1 MYIDVSKHQKEIDW
15 KQVAG
20 AGVEGVIIRAG
31 YGLKT
36 RDKCFIQNIEG
47 AINAGIKNIGVYWF
61 SYAYTLGMTQTEALM
76 CDSVIKPYK
85 ERLNLGVFYDWE
97 YDSMK
102 RANEAGVFP
111 DRQLI
116 TEMNKE
122 FCRLMRDMGYI
133 AGFYLNYDYQ
143 RRFIDVNQLTGYRKW
158 FARYTKEEQR
168 DCFMW
173 QYTSKGSVAG
183 IQGAVDLNRL
193 YGELTLI
200 SAPTGQS
207 QSDKPI
213 AQTKTNE
220 QVAEEVLAGK
230 WGNGYERKSRLK
242 KAGYD
247 YAAIQAIVNN
257 LVAHNA
263 KAIYTVT
270 KGDTLTA
277 IAKKHGTT
285 VDALV
290 AKNNIK
296 NPNKIYVGQ
305 VLYV

>member
-36 RDKCFIQNIEG
+36 RDKCFLQNIEG
-47 AINAGIKNIGVYWF
+47 AINAGIRNIGVYWF
-61 SYAYTLGMTQTEALM
+61 SYAYTLGMTQAEALM
-76 CDSVIKPYK
+76 CDSIIRPYK

-97 YDSMK
+97 YDSMD
-102 RANEAGVFP
+102 RAHAAGVYP

-122 FCRLMRDMGYI
+122 FCRLISEMGYI
-133 AGFYLNYDYQ
+133 AGFYLNYDFQ
-143 RRFIDVNQLTGYRKW
+143 KRFIDVNQLKSYRKW

-173 QYTSKGSVAG
+173 QYTSKGAVAG
-183 IQGAVDLNRL
+183 IQGAVDMNRL

-213 AQTKTNE
+213 TQAKTNE
-220 QVAEEVLAGK
+220 QVAAEVLAGK
-230 WGNGYERKSRLK
+230 WGNGYERKNRLK
-242 KAGYD
+242 NAGYD
-247 YAAIQAIVNN
+247 YKAVQDIVNN

-263 KAIYTVT
+263 KAIYTVK

-277 IAKKHGTT
+277 IAKQYGTT